1 MKITQEA
8 DYALRITSALAQST
22 KPVGAPAIAEAVAV
36 PQRFAMKILRKL
48 TLKGIVKSTR
58 GVAGGYSLS
67 AASEDISLK
76 TVIEAIDGEIAIRHC
91 LCDEYVCA
99 NSPNKSEC
107 RFHNVFTYI
116 NSVISSQ
123 LASLSIADM
132 TNPQVSTQQL
142 INKLK

>member
-8 DYALRITSALAQST
+8 DYALRITSLLAQST

-48 TLKGIVKSTR
+48 ALKGLVKSTR
-58 GVAGGYSLS
+58 GMAGGYSLS

-99 NSPNKSEC
+99 NSPDKSKC
-107 RFHNVFTYI
+107 RFHNVFAYI
-116 NSVISSQ
+116 NSLITIR
-123 LASLSIADM
+123 LGALSIADM
-132 TNPQVSTQQL
+132 TNEAISTEQL
-142 INKLK
+142 IEKLK